1 MALYR
6 IADFIFDIETRF
18 DGTHRACR
26 DYLVESGEADFVIR
40 ISDETLENEHNAM
53 PENSLSYTEN
63 IAVCRAACNA
73 AAERGAVLL
82 HAATVKVGDRAF
94 AFSAPSGTGK
104 STHIRLW
111 KEVYGERVTVL
122 NGDKPLLRE
131 MDGSL
136 IAYGTPW
143 CGKEGWQTN
152 ERAPLAALCFLER
165 AEKNAI
171 RRLSP
176 AEALD
181 RVFRQLLK
189 PEGAKGVERTLAF
202 ADKLIRSVPI
212 YLLSC
217 NISHDA
223 ARLSF
228 ETLTAENNLQEG

>member
-26 DYLVESGEADFVIR
+26 DYLVDEGEADFVIR
-40 ISDETLENEHNAM
+40 ISDEMLEKEHKAM

-63 IAVCRAACNA
+63 IAVCRAVCNA

-82 HAATVKVGDRAF
+82 HAATVKVGDKAY

-111 KEVYGERVTVL
+111 KEVHGDKVEVL
-122 NGDKPLLRE
+122 NGDKPILRE
-131 MDGSL
+131 RNGAL

-152 ERAPLAALCFLER
+152 AKAPLAALCFLER
-165 AEKNAI
+165 ACENSI
-171 RRLSP
+171 RRLAP

-181 RVFRQLLK
+181 RVFLQLLK
-189 PEGAKGVERTLAF
+189 PEGAHGVAETLAF
-202 ADKLIRSVPI
+202 ADRLIKTVPI

-217 NISHDA
+217 NISPDA
-223 ARLSF
+223 ARLSY
-228 ETLTAENNLQEG
+228 ETVTGENNL